1 MGSSDSVFRKEA
13 FTVPEEEKVCVIGL
27 WHLGSVT
34 AACLAELG
42 YSVVGVDEG
51 TARIDKL
58 NAGAAP
64 LFEPGLDALLQ
75 QGLANGRLRFT
86 TNYAAGLRGSQYVLL
101 AYDTPVNDQDQVDLA
116 GIYAGAHQIARHL
129 ENDAVVIVHSQVPV
143 GTCEQIESVIVAA
156 DPMRTFGVA
165 CVPENLR
172 LGKALECF
180 RKPAMIVIGSNQ
192 KGTIDRVE
200 AFYSM
205 LACQKVRMNLRSAEM
220 TKHAINSYLA
230 TCISYINELANLCDA
245 VGANASTVSA
255 ALRMDERVS
264 PRAPLLPGGLGFA
277 GATLARDLRAL
288 QALGKRVAHPT
299 YLFDAVLEVNEEQKR
314 IVCQRLS
321 SLFGSLERLTV
332 GILGLT
338 YKTGTSTLR
347 RSAAIEIAR
356 GLKSAGATVKGY
368 DPKAAIE
375 ELRGEDGIQFCSSA
389 EEVAAN
395 SDALVIVTEWPE
407 FKDLDFATLGFRM
420 KHRVMIDTKNLLEP
434 DRLRALGY
442 TYSDIGRGNNPARV
456 EEETLNNREMIC
468 G

>member
-1 MGSSDSVFRKEA
+1 
-13 FTVPEEEKVCVIGL
+13 L
-27 WHLGSVT
+27 WHLGSVA
-34 AACLAELG
+34 AACLAEMG
-42 YSVVGVDEG
+42 YSVIGVDEDATRITKLSAG
-51 TARIDKL
+51 TA
-58 NAGAAP
+58 P
-64 LFEPGLDALLQ
+64 LYEPGLDDLLQ
-75 QGLANGRLRFT
+75 QGLAGGRLRFT
-86 TNYAAGLRGSQYVLL
+86 TNFADGMRASRYVWL
-101 AYDTPVNDQDQVDLA
+101 AYDTPVNDRDEVDLTTINA
-116 GIYAGAHQIARHL
+116 AAQKIGRYL
-129 ENDAVVIVHSQVPV
+129 EDDAVVVVHSQVPV
-143 GTCEQIESVIVAA
+143 GTCEQLESAIQAGA
-156 DPMRTFGVA
+156 PTRSFGIA

-180 RKPAMIVIGSNQ
+180 RKPAMTVIGSNREA
-192 KGTIDRVE
+192 TIERVE
-200 AFYSM
+200 AFCSA
-205 LACQKVRMNLRSAEM
+205 LPSRKVRMDLRSAEM

-230 TCISYINELANLCDA
+230 TCISYIDELANLCDA
-245 VGANASTVSA
+245 VGANASAVSA

-314 IVCQRLS
+314 IVYRRLNA
-321 SLFGSLERLTV
+321 LFGSLERLTV

-356 GLKSAGATVKGY
+356 GLKSAGAIVKGY

-375 ELRGEDGIQFCSSA
+375 ELGGEDVIQFCSSPD
-389 EEVAAN
+389 EAAAD

-407 FKDLDFATLGFRM
+407 FKDLNFAALASLM
-420 KHRVMIDTKNLLEP
+420 KHRVLVDTKNLLEP
-434 DRLRALGY
+434 ERLRALGF
-442 TYSDIGRGNNPARV
+442 TYSDIGRGTALASSKASPESRA
-456 EEETLNNREMIC
+456 LAC